1 MVMHT
6 RLGLSNRLWRAPGEL
21 ELSWAVQVVASA
33 GTPMRKTISALKLF
47 NRASAIWSGD
57 L

>member
-1 MVMHT
+1 MHT

-21 ELSWAVQVVASA
+21 ELSWTVQVVASA

-47 NRASAIWSGD
+47 NRASAIYGGD